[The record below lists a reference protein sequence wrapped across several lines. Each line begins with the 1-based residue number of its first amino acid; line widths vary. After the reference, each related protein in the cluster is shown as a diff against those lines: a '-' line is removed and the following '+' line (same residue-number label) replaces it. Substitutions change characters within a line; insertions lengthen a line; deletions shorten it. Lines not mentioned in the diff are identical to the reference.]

1 MKSGKALSRISLTLA
16 ILSWLA
22 LVFADLT
29 LLFTRSN
36 QIPSAFAEELPYIL
50 RSLYFVSLFFFYK
63 YRIKRAEIINFVDL
77 LWRVFV
83 TGLLTTI
90 FSLSL
95 KSFDLLIGKLSQN
108 MYVVNLFY
116 LINLGLAG
124 AFILSTFLVWKR
136 LILYQKSK
144 LLMRGWQVFEY
155 GLFASLIFVF
165 LPEEIVSKLF
175 PVILTILVVI
185 GIVMTV
191 NMKWVAYLNFK
202 QKWKSMLLML
212 LIMLYLGYFY
222 ININGFED
230 YPALLILHHNTT
242 FLIGIF
248 IFIFIYAFF
257 SVLVILFNLPTS
269 SVFEQKLSEVVS
281 YQRLSQSIQTEQS
294 EDKVYEILLDSAIST
309 VFADAGWIEI
319 TANGQDDDAIEKY
332 EGQYTP
338 YSPDLLYYKFRIQDE
353 EIADIK
359 KNLKKDKIRNVFD
372 FNATDRAVNYS
383 KFQSRLKQG
392 NFKSILA
399 LPIEVQNETIG
410 ALVLLKDV
418 VEGFNGEMAK
428 IAHTFVNQA
437 GISIENFRLLTSA
450 LENERYQEELKIAK
464 KVQKSLLP
472 NMLDSNEDFEIIAF
486 SKAADEVGGD
496 YYDSYRIDENKIA
509 LIIGDVSGKGTSAA
523 FNMSQMKGV
532 FHSLSQLNLN
542 SVQFFDYANMALS
555 KCLEKTSFITAS
567 YFIIDKD
574 NKRVDYARAGHCP
587 TLYFSKKEG
596 NARYFENR
604 GLGLGIL
611 RNNKFIGYL
620 DELTIS
626 YGKDDVMVLYT
637 DGITEAQ
644 NFKKEEFGYVRLKN
658 LLEKH
663 AHKSPEEIQQEII
676 RELYEFSGQEKMDDD
691 YTLII
696 VKFK

>member
-1 MKSGKALSRISLTLA
+1 MKSGKALSRISLILA

-36 QIPSAFAEELPYIL
+36 QIPSDFAEELPDIL
-50 RSLYFVSLFFFYK
+50 RSLYFVSLFFFFK
-63 YRIKRAEIINFVDL
+63 YRIKRAERVNFVDL

-95 KSFDLLIGKLSQN
+95 KSFDLLIGKLSEN
-108 MYVVNLFY
+108 LFVVNLFY
-116 LINLGLAG
+116 LINLGLLG

-155 GLFASLIFVF
+155 GLFASILFVF

-175 PVILTILVVI
+175 PAVLSILVVI
-185 GIVMTV
+185 GVILSA

-202 QKWKSMLLML
+202 QKWKSILLML

-230 YPALLILHHNTT
+230 NPALLVLHYNTA
-242 FLIGIF
+242 FLNGIF

-269 SVFEQKLSEVVS
+269 SVFEQKLGEVVN

-294 EDKVYEILLDSAIST
+294 EEKVYEILLDSAIST

-319 TANGQDDDAIEKY
+319 RENGQNEDAIEKY
-332 EGQYTP
+332 GSQYTP
-338 YSPDLLYYKFRIQDE
+338 YRPDLQYYKFMIQDD
-353 EIADIK
+353 EITEIK
-359 KNLKKDKIRNVFD
+359 KTLKNDKIRNVFD
-372 FNATDRAVNYS
+372 FDAADRAVNYG
-383 KFQSRLKQG
+383 KFQSHLKQG

-399 LPIEVQNETIG
+399 LPIEVQSETIG
-410 ALVLLKDV
+410 TLVLLKDV
-418 VEGFNGEMAK
+418 TEGFNREMAE

-464 KVQKSLLP
+464 KVQNSLLP
-472 NMLDSNEDFEIIAF
+472 ELLDSNDDFEIIAF
-486 SKAADEVGGD
+486 SNAADEVGGD
-496 YYDSYRIDENKIA
+496 YYDSYRIDDNKVA

-542 SVQFFDYANMALS
+542 AVQFFDYANMALS
-555 KCLEKTSFITAS
+555 NCLEKTSFITAS
-567 YFIIDKD
+567 YFIIDKV

-587 TLYFSKKEG
+587 TLFFSKKHG
-596 NARYFENR
+596 TARYFENR

-611 RNNKFIGYL
+611 RNNKFINYL
-620 DELTIS
+620 DELTIT
-626 YGKDDVMVLYT
+626 YEKDDVMVLYT

-644 NFKKEEFGYVRLKN
+644 NFKKEEFGYVRLNN
-658 LLEKH
+658 LLEKY
-663 AHKSPEEIQQEII
+663 AHESPEVIKQEII
-676 RELYEFSGQEKMDDD
+676 RELYEFSDQENLDDD

-696 VKFK
+696 IKFK

>member
-16 ILSWLA
+16 LLSWLA

-36 QIPSAFAEELPYIL
+36 QIPSGFAEESPYIL
-50 RSLYFVSLFFFYK
+50 RSLYFVSLFFFFR
-63 YRIKRAEIINFVDL
+63 YRIKRTEEVNFVDL

-95 KSFDLLIGKLSQN
+95 KSFDLLIGNLSQN

-124 AFILSTFLVWKR
+124 AFIFSTFMVWKR
-136 LILYQKSK
+136 LILYQKSR
-144 LLMRGWQVFEY
+144 LLMRGWLFFEY
-155 GLFASLIFVF
+155 ALFASIIIVF
-165 LPEEIVSKLF
+165 LPEAIVSTLF
-175 PVILTILVVI
+175 SAILPILVVI
-185 GIVMTV
+185 GIILSA
-191 NMKWVAYLNFK
+191 NMKWVAFLNFK
-202 QKWKSMLLML
+202 QKWKSILLMM

-222 ININGFED
+222 INISGFED
-230 YPALLILHHNTT
+230 NPNLLILHDNTA
-242 FLIGIF
+242 FLNGIF
-248 IFIFIYAFF
+248 IFIFIYAFL

-269 SVFEQKLSEVVS
+269 SVFEQKLGEVVN

-319 TANGQDDDAIEKY
+319 SANGQEEDALEKY
-332 EGQYTP
+332 QGQYTP
-338 YSPDLLYYKFRIQDE
+338 YSADLLYYKFRIQDE
-353 EIADIK
+353 EIAEIK
-359 KNLKKDKIRNVFD
+359 KNLKKDKISNVFD
-372 FNATDRAVNYS
+372 FKATDRAVNYS
-383 KFQSRLKQG
+383 KFQSNLKQG
-392 NFKSILA
+392 NFKTILA

-418 VEGFNGEMAK
+418 TDGFNREMAE

-464 KVQKSLLP
+464 KVQQSLLP
-472 NMLDSNEDFEIIAF
+472 KMLDSNEDFEIIAF

-523 FNMSQMKGV
+523 FK
-532 FHSLSQLNLN
+532 
-542 SVQFFDYANMALS
+542 FFDYANMALS
-555 KCLEKTSFITAS
+555 NCLEKTSFIPAS
-567 YFIIDKD
+567 YFIIDGV

-596 NARYFENR
+596 SARYFENR

-611 RNNKFIGYL
+611 RNNKFIDHL
-620 DELTIS
+620 DELMID
-626 YGKDDVMVLYT
+626 YRKDDVMVLYT

-644 NFKKEEFGYVRLKN
+644 NFKKEEFGYARLKN
-658 LLEKH
+658 LLEKN

-676 RELYEFSGQEKMDDD
+676 RELYEFSSKENVDDD

-696 VKFK
+696 IKFK